1 MFVPYYCTKIFNMKK
16 FEQVWLGQID
26 VVIANN
32 IANVDFRIT
41 DVAKELDVS
50 RTKLYR
56 DVLKLTGVTPSRYIQ
71 QTRLKKAKQILEDGV
86 CPTVKETAM
95 IVGFKRSGYFTKLF
109 FREYAI
115 LPSKLLKG

>member
-1 MFVPYYCTKIFNMKK
+1 MKNDYLAFDFKAKVVIVFFICSCYMFVPYYCTKIFNMKK

-56 DVLKLTGVTPSRYIQ
+56 DVLKLTG
-71 QTRLKKAKQILEDGV
+71 
-86 CPTVKETAM
+86 
-95 IVGFKRSGYFTKLF
+95 
-109 FREYAI
+109 
-115 LPSKLLKG
+115 